1 MATDICTMT
10 VTGRLT
16 RDAELKYTNGGTAV
30 CSFSIASNY
39 SKKLGDSWSEEVSY
53 FDCVMF
59 AKRAEALH
67 KYLGKGQQVAL
78 RVSPRQERWT
88 TNEGSNRSKIK
99 LYIDDIKLV
108 GSKTENAGGR
118 QSQAAYGT
126 QPGDLGY
133 EPSSEFEDDIAF

>member
-1 MATDICTMT
+1 
-10 VTGRLT
+10 
-16 RDAELKYTNGGTAV
+16 
-30 CSFSIASNY
+30 
-39 SKKLGDSWSEEVSY
+39 
-53 FDCVMF
+53 MF

-108 GSKTENAGGR
+108 GSKTENAGGKAA
-118 QSQAAYGT
+118 QAAYGT
-126 QPGDLGY
+126 QPGDVGY